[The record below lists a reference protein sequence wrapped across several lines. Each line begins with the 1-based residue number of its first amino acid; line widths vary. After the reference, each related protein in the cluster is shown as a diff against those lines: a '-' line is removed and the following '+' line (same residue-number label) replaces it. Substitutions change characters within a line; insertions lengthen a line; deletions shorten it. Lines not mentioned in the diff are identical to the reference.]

1 MSSIVAPGKDFT
13 LTFLHWRDI
22 LFSSIPDTMES
33 PTMSVVFLFHLWW
46 ISFSKMTFLVPLSD
60 FTSCCLVALNV
71 EWYCWR
77 ISFSWWSNLA
87 LLICPCS
94 CCCVSGYKL
103 LFSLHWLLTFPLTVL
118 QFWKFSKICFV
129 EVSEDGAVNYS
140 FATFNWFLFWASENP
155 LELIVS
161 LMWLAFPEVFLI
173 CKLFYKRNFSRHA
186 FCLHH
191 LINLLSYQ

>member
-1 MSSIVAPGKDFT
+1 MSSVVAPGKDFT
-13 LTFLHWRDI
+13 LT
-22 LFSSIPDTMES
+22 SMPDTMES
-33 PTMSVVFLFHLWW
+33 PTMNVVVLLHLWW
-46 ISFSKMTFLVPLSD
+46 ISFSKLMFLVPLTN
-60 FTSCCLVALNV
+60 FISCCLVALNTV
-71 EWYCWR
+71 WYCWR
-77 ISFSWWSNLA
+77 ISFSWLSSLA
-87 LLICPCS
+87 LLISSWS
-94 CCCVSGYKL
+94 CCCFSGDNL
-103 LFSLHWLLTFPLTVL
+103 HFVLHWFLTSSLTVL